1 MDTVSRSAKVPDLN
15 SRRQLL
21 LAAAA
26 LLLLPGRAIAAAG
39 SSSLATPGQADTAAI
54 GWAEFL
60 ARMNALADAH
70 AYSKVDQQV
79 VVADGLRN
87 LQQLDIGDTQFQ
99 RAIED
104 AYETGNRY
112 WLWQR
117 MIKQQNINGG
127 ILNISSGQLVQLHDH
142 PGATGLLR
150 IIEGEAEVW
159 QFDATSQSGAGET
172 KTADNQP
179 IEQLIRVSHAILT
192 PGDTAVLTP
201 EKGNIHA
208 LRSVSRECRMLDFFI
223 PPYQRNQ
230 RSWYEPLV
238 DDWFD
243 KETIA
248 CRRIPQDA
256 YEKV

>member
-1 MDTVSRSAKVPDLN
+1 M
-15 SRRQLL
+15 
-21 LAAAA
+21 
-26 LLLLPGRAIAAAG
+26 
-39 SSSLATPGQADTAAI
+39 
-54 GWAEFL
+54 
-60 ARMNALADAH
+60 
-70 AYSKVDQQV
+70 
-79 VVADGLRN
+79 VADGLRH
-87 LQQLDIGDTQFQ
+87 LQQLDIGDSQFQ
-99 RAIED
+99 QALEG

-127 ILNISSGQLVQLHDH
+127 ILNINSGQLVQLHDH

-159 QFDATSQSGAGET
+159 QFDAVSQRRAGEVE
-172 KTADNQP
+172 AAAGDNQS
-179 IEQLIRVSHAILT
+179 IEQLIRVSHAVLKA
-192 PGDTAVLTP
+192 GDTAVLTP

-208 LRSVSRECRMLDFFI
+208 LRSVSKECRMLDFFI

-243 KETIA
+243 KERIA